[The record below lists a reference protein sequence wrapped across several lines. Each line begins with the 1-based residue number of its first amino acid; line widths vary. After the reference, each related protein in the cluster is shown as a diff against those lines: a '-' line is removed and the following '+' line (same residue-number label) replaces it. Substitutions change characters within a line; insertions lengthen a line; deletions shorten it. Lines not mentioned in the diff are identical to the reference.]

1 MLSVTFWKVYASYWY
16 IVRIF
21 ASVQITFRKQFEM
34 KKVILAA
41 AALAVSISSFA
52 QISVGAGYVNDAYRQ
67 TINISDNTTNNSSF
81 ANNGFYLEG
90 AYSYPLT
97 TDFSLSAGLRFSWL
111 GRTETGNYDLGSIHV
126 GDATSKT
133 KEMYLSIPVTANYA
147 YAVNKD
153 VRVFAF
159 AGPSLAIGLSSKTD
173 VTAAVLGQSSTTNV
187 DNYGKDDEGNC
198 SYNRTNLYL
207 GAGLGVDLMN
217 MVRVSL
223 GYDFG
228 LLNRSAVDKT
238 TLKQNQFRIGVA
250 YLF

>member
-1 MLSVTFWKVYASYWY
+1 M
-16 IVRIF
+16 
-21 ASVQITFRKQFEM
+21 
-34 KKVILAA
+34 
-41 AALAVSISSFA
+41 
-52 QISVGAGYVNDAYRQ
+52 
-67 TINISDNTTNNSSF
+67 
-81 ANNGFYLEG
+81 
-90 AYSYPLT
+90 
-97 TDFSLSAGLRFSWL
+97 
-111 GRTETGNYDLGSIHV
+111 
-126 GDATSKT
+126 
-133 KEMYLSIPVTANYA
+133 YA
-147 YAVNKD
+147 Y
-153 VRVFAF
+153 FAF

>member
-1 MLSVTFWKVYASYWY
+1 M
-16 IVRIF
+16 
-21 ASVQITFRKQFEM
+21 
-34 KKVILAA
+34 
-41 AALAVSISSFA
+41 
-52 QISVGAGYVNDAYRQ
+52 
-67 TINISDNTTNNSSF
+67 
-81 ANNGFYLEG
+81 
-90 AYSYPLT
+90 
-97 TDFSLSAGLRFSWL
+97 
-111 GRTETGNYDLGSIHV
+111 

>member
-1 MLSVTFWKVYASYWY
+1 
-16 IVRIF
+16 
-21 ASVQITFRKQFEM
+21 M
-34 KKVILAA
+34 KRLILTAA
-41 AALAVSISSFA
+41 AIAVSVSAFA

-67 TINISDNTTNNSSF
+67 TINISDNTTNNSKY

-90 AYSYPLT
+90 AYSYALT
-97 TDFSLSAGLRFSWL
+97 NDFSLSAGLRFSSL
-111 GRTETGNYDLGSIHV
+111 GRTDNGNYDLGSLHL
-126 GDATSKT
+126 GDATAKT

-147 YAVNKD
+147 YTINKD

-173 VTAAVLGQSSTTNV
+173 VTASVLGQSSTTNV

-198 SYNRTNLYL
+198 NYNRTNLFL

-223 GYDFG
+223 GYDLG
-228 LLNRSAVDKT
+228 LLNRSAADNT

>member
-1 MLSVTFWKVYASYWY
+1 
-16 IVRIF
+16 
-21 ASVQITFRKQFEM
+21 M
-34 KKVILAA
+34 KRLILTAA
-41 AALAVSISSFA
+41 AIAVSVSAFA

-67 TINISDNTTNNSSF
+67 TINISDNTTNNSKY

-90 AYSYPLT
+90 AYSYALT
-97 TDFSLSAGLRFSWL
+97 NDFSLSAGLRFSSL
-111 GRTETGNYDLGSIHV
+111 GRTDNGNYDLGSLHL
-126 GDATSKT
+126 GDATAKT

-147 YAVNKD
+147 YTINKD

-159 AGPSLAIGLSSKTD
+159 AGPSFAIGLSSKTD
-173 VTAAVLGQSSTTNV
+173 VTASVLGQSSTTNV

-198 SYNRTNLYL
+198 NYNRTNLFL

-223 GYDFG
+223 GYDLG
-228 LLNRSAVDKT
+228 LLNRSAADNT

>member
-1 MLSVTFWKVYASYWY
+1 
-16 IVRIF
+16 
-21 ASVQITFRKQFEM
+21 M
-34 KKVILAA
+34 KRLILTAA
-41 AALAVSISSFA
+41 AIAVSVSAFA

-67 TINISDNTTNNSSF
+67 TINISDNTTNNSKN

-90 AYSYPLT
+90 AYSYALT
-97 TDFSLSAGLRFSWL
+97 NDFSLSAGLRFSSL
-111 GRTETGNYDLGSIHV
+111 GRTDNGNYDLGSLHL
-126 GDATSKT
+126 GDATAKT
-133 KEMYLSIPVTANYA
+133 KEMYLSLPVTANYA
-147 YAVNKD
+147 YTINKD

-173 VTAAVLGQSSTTNV
+173 VTASVLGQSSTTNV

-198 SYNRTNLYL
+198 NYNRTNLFL

-223 GYDFG
+223 GYDLG
-228 LLNRSAVDKT
+228 LLNRSAADNT

>member
-1 MLSVTFWKVYASYWY
+1 
-16 IVRIF
+16 
-21 ASVQITFRKQFEM
+21 M
-34 KKVILAA
+34 KRLILTAA
-41 AALAVSISSFA
+41 AIAVSVSAFA

-67 TINISDNTTNNSSF
+67 TINISDNTTNNSKY

-90 AYSYPLT
+90 AYSYALT
-97 TDFSLSAGLRFSWL
+97 NDFSLSAGLRFSSL
-111 GRTETGNYDLGSIHV
+111 GRTDNGNYDLGSLHL
-126 GDATSKT
+126 GDATAKT

-147 YAVNKD
+147 YTINKD

-159 AGPSLAIGLSSKTD
+159 AGPSFAIGLSSKTD
-173 VTAAVLGQSSTTNV
+173 VTASVLGQSSTTNV

-198 SYNRTNLYL
+198 NYNRTNLYL

-223 GYDFG
+223 GYDLG
-228 LLNRSAVDKT
+228 LLNRSAADNT